1 VSTRQATVSHFDDAT
16 HVGAVVYD
24 DGEVAAFDAQAFVRG
39 GLRLLRPGQRVRVE
53 LSAGE
58 IVGVTIVT
66 LRLPDLDG

>member
-1 VSTRQATVSHFDDAT
+1 MSTRQATVSHFDDAT

-24 DGEVAAFDAQAFVRG
+24 DGEVAAFDARAFDRS